1 MILRQSARVLA
12 LAAAALLAGCASD
25 GSSFPTGS
33 LAGDG
38 DKVAT
43 APKVNPACVELSA
56 RIDTLRKEGSIERLE
71 KASTGK
77 SASVEVKRASL
88 AKQAELN
95 KAYGEYQAKCS
106 TITPAQSAAVA
117 PPAAASPTPATQ
129 TAAIAPPTTSISKA
143 SASSAAKA
151 AAPAVAKP

>member
-1 MILRQSARVLA
+1 MMIRPIARGLA
-12 LAAAALLAGCASD
+12 LTLATLLAGCASD

-38 DKVAT
+38 DKVAA
-43 APKVNPACVELSA
+43 APKVNPACVELTS

-71 KASTGK
+71 KASAGK
-77 SASVEVKRASL
+77 GASVQVKRTSL

-106 TITPAQSAAVA
+106 TITPAQA
-117 PPAAASPTPATQ
+117 AAASPATTAPAAQ
-129 TAAIAPPTTSISKA
+129 TAAIAPPTSSISKA
-143 SASSAAKA
+143 SASTAAK
-151 AAPAVAKP
+151 P